1 MEENSLFSV
10 RAKAQWGMG
19 YDISEPKQGKEA
31 SLWRKGPA
39 QILERVKE
47 GIYVEQGVETDEK
60 LALYRGIDQKLNI
73 LKIKSQDSPF

>member
-1 MEENSLFSV
+1 M
-10 RAKAQWGMG
+10 
-19 YDISEPKQGKEA
+19 SEPKHSEEWGMTSQSPNKGRRHPCGGKA
-31 SLWRKGPA
+31 RHR
-39 QILERVKE
+39 ILERVKE